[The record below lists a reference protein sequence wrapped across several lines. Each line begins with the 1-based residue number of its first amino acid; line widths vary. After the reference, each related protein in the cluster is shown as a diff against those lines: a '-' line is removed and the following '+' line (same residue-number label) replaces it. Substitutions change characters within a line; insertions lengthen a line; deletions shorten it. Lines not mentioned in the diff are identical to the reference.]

1 MLAQLENA
9 VMFVAVIWGAVRL
22 AEHFL
27 PSAYTRLDE
36 ARMASRSELE
46 KRIDALEAKLEG
58 K

>member
-27 PSAYTRLDE
+27 PSAYTRLEDV
-36 ARMASRSELE
+36 RVSSRNELE
-46 KRIDALEAKLEG
+46 KRIEALESKLEG